1 MLILQHPLE
10 VNHAKGTARLLHMS
24 LPRSQLVTG
33 EVFDENLFT
42 GGRYVLLYPDTPQAG
57 LPAVKALSP
66 EDLADTN
73 GLCLVVLDGTWRK
86 SLKMLHLN
94 PVLQKMPRLSLKDLQ
109 ASNYRIRKARFPHQ
123 LSTLEAT
130 CAALGRLE
138 GDAGKFRPLLAA
150 FDGFIAAELTRNGR
164 GLNPAD
170 CQQLV
175 NTGELR

>member
-10 VNHAKGTARLLHMS
+10 VNHVKGTARLLHMS
-24 LPRSQLVTG
+24 LPRSRLVTG
-33 EVFDENLFT
+33 EVFDESLFE
-42 GGRYVLLYPDTPQAG
+42 GGRHVLLYPDTPQAG

-94 PVLQKMPRLSLKDLQ
+94 PALHKMPRFSLEDLP
-109 ASNYRIRKARFPHQ
+109 ASNYRIRKAHKPHQ

-130 CAALGRLE
+130 SAALAQLE
-138 GDAGKFRPLLAA
+138 GDAGKFWPLLDA
-150 FDGFIAAELTRNGR
+150 FSEFVEEQMGHR
-164 GLNPAD
+164 
-170 CQQLV
+170 
-175 NTGELR
+175 

>member
-24 LPRSQLVTG
+24 LPRSRLVTS
-33 EVFDENLFT
+33 EVFDENLFE
-42 GGRYVLLYPDTPQAG
+42 GGKHVLLYPDTPQAG
-57 LPAVKALSP
+57 LPAVESLSP

-94 PVLQKMPRLSLKDLQ
+94 PVLQRMPRLSLKDLP
-109 ASNYRIRKARFPHQ
+109 ASNYRIRKARLPHQ

-130 CAALGRLE
+130 CAALSKLE
-138 GDAGKFRPLLAA
+138 GEAGKFQPLLEA
-150 FDGFIAAELTRNGR
+150 FDGFVGSRLGSAS
-164 GLNPAD
+164 
-170 CQQLV
+170 
-175 NTGELR
+175 